1 MTRAEL
7 KKYAELQQIFEKD
20 VDRVTDI
27 LVKDQKRYRDFNYY
41 DKSWLELGGLAPD
54 MVHTEGTDT
63 WGYGGEEFFS
73 GEFPAEWLTW
83 DNDRLK
89 KMVECSIEEDR
100 KKQEVDEMKKRDREE
115 DEERSLYEKL
125 KQKYG

>member
-7 KKYAELQQIFEKD
+7 KKYTELQQIFEKD

-27 LVKDQKRYRDFNYY
+27 LVKDQKRYYCFNYY
-41 DKSWLELGGLAPD
+41 DKSWLEIGGLDPD

-63 WGYGGEEFFS
+63 WGYGGEEYFS

-83 DNDRLK
+83 DNDRLR
-89 KMVECSIEEDR
+89 KMVDKGLEQDLLKERECIIASQIQNE
-100 KKQEVDEMKKRDREE
+100 KDERA
-115 DEERSLYEKL
+115 LYEKL

>member
-7 KKYAELQQIFEKD
+7 KKYTELQQIFEKD

-27 LVKDQKRYRDFNYY
+27 LVTDQKRYHRFNYY
-41 DKSWLELGGLAPD
+41 DKSWLELGGLALD
-54 MVHTEGTDT
+54 MVHTEGTYT
-63 WGYGGEEFFS
+63 WGYSGKEHYS

-83 DNDRLK
+83 DNDRLR
-89 KMVECSIEEDR
+89 KMVEHDIEEDR
-100 KKQEVDEMKKRDREE
+100 KKQETDEAKNRSHAEA
-115 DEERSLYEKL
+115 EERALYEKL